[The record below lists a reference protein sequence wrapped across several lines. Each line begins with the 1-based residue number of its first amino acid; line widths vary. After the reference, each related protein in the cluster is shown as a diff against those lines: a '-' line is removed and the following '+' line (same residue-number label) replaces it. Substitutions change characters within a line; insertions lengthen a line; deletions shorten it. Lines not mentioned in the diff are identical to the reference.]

1 MWMEKENKLPLDN
14 EILSRSS
21 MFAVVVISTHLK
33 GHILEQHAQ
42 IVVSYLPNL
51 TISLLIILFLNNVRG
66 ASI

>member
-1 MWMEKENKLPLDN
+1 
-14 EILSRSS
+14 

>member
-42 IVVSYLPNL
+42 IVVSYLLKL
-51 TISLLIILFLNNVRG
+51 TISSLILSLNNIRG